1 MNQPT
6 TWNDNKVLMTKLWPK
21 WKPTPEQGALL
32 NEKWSQVKQ
41 DKLRDCIRNDA
52 MRSMRY
58 PNIPAIHKE
67 YCKITGEEN
76 VQIAARTEVE
86 RTRKVLKSCQPPTAE
101 EYADWERWAEE
112 VLATAT
118 PAELAAVPERLGINP
133 NTKRVLAVAVNWCR
147 ENPER

>member
-1 MNQPT
+1 MNEQT
-6 TWNDNKVLMTKLWPK
+6 TWNDNKVLMKNLWPN
-21 WKPTPEQGALL
+21 WKPTTELGTLL
-32 NEKWSQVKQ
+32 NARWCNLRQ
-41 DKLRDCIRNDA
+41 DKLRACIENNR
-52 MRSMRY
+52 MTSHKE
-58 PNIPAIHKE
+58 PNIAAIHKE

-86 RTRKVLKSCQPPTAE
+86 RTREVLKSCQPPTAE